1 MVDGQFLMEIMETRE
16 IIDNTNDVDQL
27 KVLSETNTNEMKDAY
42 AELQT
47 AFQENNIQRV
57 KELIAS
63 LQYWKRIEDTIQDK
77 I

>member
-1 MVDGQFLMEIMETRE
+1 METRE